1 MQLED
6 LIERL
11 QDYTYDEKTFI
22 LRAFAFA
29 RRAHKGQ
36 VRKSGEPYII
46 HPIAVACI
54 LAEMH
59 ADPDTVAAG
68 LLHDVVEDCN
78 VSREVLETSFNPT
91 VAMLVEGVTKIRK
104 NEVEDPEDREDANL
118 KKIIE
123 SITVDIR
130 IFIIKLAD
138 RLHNM
143 RTMEYM
149 NAEKQKAKAQET
161 IKVYVHIAYL
171 LGEYKIKNELEDL
184 AFRYAMPKEYVEM
197 QELYNKYMLEKR
209 ETFDEVMMTSANTLN
224 QDHYDYGLMLRV
236 KHLYGIYRRLLK
248 NDSINNIHDL
258 TALRIFIDDIG
269 QCYKAKDRLR
279 EIFPSV
285 PGHYKDY
292 IVSPKTNRYMGLHN
306 TIYAEDGT
314 MIQLQFM
321 TNNMYRINQYGIT
334 EYWKHINTDE
344 KHKIPQEM
352 QDEVKR
358 RQFYQFLEYIGK
370 EDLSFQEYSE
380 EIRSD
385 ILSKM
390 IYVET
395 PKKNVVELPENSTV
409 LDYAF
414 RIYPERAVHLWKA
427 TVNGE
432 VVPFDKVL
440 TNKDVVRILYD
451 DTVTLDTSNLEGVCT
466 THFAK
471 RKIKELNKK
480 NN

>member
-46 HPIAVACI
+46 HPIAVGCI

-59 ADPDTVAAG
+59 ADPDTIAAG
-68 LLHDVVEDCN
+68 LLHDVIEDCN
-78 VSREVLETSFNPT
+78 VTKDLLASTFNET
-91 VAMLVEGVTKIRK
+91 VAMLVDGVTKIRK
-104 NEVEDPEDREDANL
+104 NEVEDPEARNDANL

-130 IFIIKLAD
+130 IFLIKLAD

-149 NAEKQKAKAQET
+149 SAEKQVAKAKET
-161 IKVYVHIAYL
+161 LAVYVHISYL
-171 LGEYKIKNELEDL
+171 LGEYGIKNELEDL
-184 AFRYAMPKEYVEM
+184 AFKYAMPKEYLEM
-197 QELYNKYMLEKR
+197 QDLYNKYMTEKR
-209 ETFDEVMMTSANTLN
+209 DTFDEVMMTSANTLN

-248 NDSINNIHDL
+248 NDSIDKIHDL
-258 TALRIFIDDIG
+258 TAIRILIDDIG
-269 QCYKAKDRLR
+269 QCYQAKDRLK
-279 EIFPSV
+279 EIFESV

-306 TIYAEDGT
+306 TIYAHDGT
-314 MIQLQFM
+314 MLQLQFM

-334 EYWKHINTDE
+334 EYWKHINE
-344 KHKIPQEM
+344 KDKKHNIPEEM
-352 QDEVKR
+352 QSEVRK

-370 EDLSFQEYSE
+370 EDLSFKDYSD

-414 RIYPERAVHLWKA
+414 RVYPERAIHLWKA
-427 TVNGE
+427 LVNGD
-432 VVPFDKVL
+432 VVPYDTKL
-440 TNKDVVRILYD
+440 TNKDVVRLLYD
-451 DTVTLDTSNLEGVCT
+451 DESVLDTTNLEECCT

-471 RKIKELNKK
+471 RKIRNLN
-480 NN
+480 NNK